1 MAPVED
7 LDAWASESFRYRDL
21 IECGETWARLRPD
34 NCPRQA
40 ATYAAIASLA
50 RDVLDPIA
58 RALGAPVL
66 TYGFAGP
73 TLTRNIGGRIAPSLD
88 QHAGH
93 ELTARGVPICP
104 RLGQAVDLHVPG
116 HDARTL
122 AALIID
128 QTPFDRLYLYGPDR
142 PVHVSRGPQ
151 ESRSVV
157 LMRPLSGRL
166 VPLRLSGEALRVWL
180 REPDRH

>member
-1 MAPVED
+1 MGPTED
-7 LDAWASESFRYRDL
+7 LDAWACEVFRYRDL

-34 NCPRQA
+34 NRPRQA
-40 ATYAAIASLA
+40 ATYAAIAALG

-58 RALGAPVL
+58 KALGRPLL

-73 TLTRNIGGRIAPSLD
+73 NLTRNIGGRIAPRLD

-93 ELTARGVPICP
+93 ELTVRGALVCP

-122 AALIID
+122 AALIIN
-128 QTPFDRLYLYGPDR
+128 QTPFDRLYFYGADR

-157 LMRPLSGRL
+157 LMRPTGGRL
-166 VPLRLSGEALRVWL
+166 MPMRLSGEALRDWL
-180 REPDRH
+180 RESDRH